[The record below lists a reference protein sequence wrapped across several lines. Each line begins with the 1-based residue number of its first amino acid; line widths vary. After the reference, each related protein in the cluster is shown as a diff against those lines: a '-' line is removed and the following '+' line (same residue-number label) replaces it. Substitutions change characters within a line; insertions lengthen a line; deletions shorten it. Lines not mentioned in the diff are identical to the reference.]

1 MKFQNKYTL
10 EQRTNIYKKIWFIT
24 STNHKWKTFT
34 SNLGNNLK
42 YNIVNFFCIINLLII
57 ICFYIAKIHLIIYFL
72 HI

>member
-42 YNIVNFFCIINLLII
+42 YNIVNFF
-57 ICFYIAKIHLIIYFL
+57 A
-72 HI
+72 